1 MQGSYAPPV
10 QPSPQQANAS
20 PEQAKAPPESRNNVG
35 TLGQQQLIKRIL
47 SDLVT
52 QKAQRA
58 ASNQE
63 SGAKDNSP
71 QSACQRSAP
80 PPEANSSPDD
90 SGRAAVQNLQNG
102 PIHRSAASEGRS
114 TPGNLSRAAV
124 HNGQNGPSPR
134 PNASHV
140 SGSTG
145 DDGRDAALQNGPRQH
160 SSPPKGSS
168 NPGIK
173 SRPAVP
179 PNQHRSAAPR
189 PQPSSSMGNNRP
201 MPQQYSDRHMAQQK
215 KVPYVPVVPRSDSR
229 YKTTLCMYH
238 QKGRCPRGDG
248 CSFAHSISELRKK
261 PQKQVAPADAPFQ
274 CFIAWTD
281 GCPVLLMPKSFDS
294 GLQFSGPCRWCF
306 MCYGRAVVLRLLT
319 GRKAFET
326 A

>member
-1 MQGSYAPPV
+1 MQGSHAPPV
-10 QPSPQQANAS
+10 QPSPQQASAS
-20 PEQAKAPPESRNNVG
+20 PEQAKAPPESQNNVG
-35 TLGQQQLIKRIL
+35 TLGQQLLIKRIL

-52 QKAQRA
+52 QKAQQA

-63 SGAKDNSP
+63 SGAKDNSSKDNSP

-80 PPEANSSPDD
+80 LPEANSSPDD
-90 SGRAAVQNLQNG
+90 SGRAALRNVQNG
-102 PIHRSAASEGRS
+102 PTHRYPPSEGRS
-114 TPGNLSRAAV
+114 TPGNLSRAAAQ
-124 HNGQNGPSPR
+124 NGQNGPSPR

-145 DDGRDAALQNGPRQH
+145 GEGRGAALQNGPRQH

-168 NPGIK
+168 NPGIV

-215 KVPYVPVVPRSDSR
+215 KVPYVPVVPQSDSR

-238 QKGRCPRGDG
+238 KGRCPRGDG

-274 CFIAWTD
+274 CFIAWSD
-281 GCPVLLMPKSFDS
+281 KCSVLLMLISFDS
-294 GLQFSGPCRWCF
+294 GLQTFGPCGWCF
-306 MCYGRAVVLRLLT
+306 KCHG
-319 GRKAFET
+319 
-326 A
+326 